1 MPVIVSAETPFTLL
15 DIQVIPL
22 TLTLSQGSL
31 TLQIQQKPMEVLCY
45 LVQCYPALVTREQ
58 LISAVWDGN
67 FYVGEKAL
75 TNTIWQ
81 LRQSFSQFGQPDLI
95 STVRK
100 KGYRLQQPPQHN
112 SGPAA
117 DLLSSPVVAD
127 DATVSPT
134 TRRYALL
141 LRAGI
146 WLLPLIVLGVALL
159 WFGWHGTSPSLQ
171 KVSQRPGWSMYPTVT
186 PDGRYLAY
194 SWQLFGQ
201 PADLFLQ
208 DLRQPELPARQLTFS
223 PEDELRAEI
232 STDGQTLYYSARDPM
247 TGSCE
252 IRQLQV
258 KTLEEQKLWSCGRHS
273 DVYLDLSPD
282 GRFLYFNGSRDQA
295 GRSLYRLD
303 LQQLNAIP
311 EAMPCRDHC
320 AQRVRDIAVAPD
332 GRHIALTRRA
342 NRLSEEVYL
351 YDMQNAEEQ
360 QLTFGQ
366 SDIRGLT
373 WSGDSRKVIYSS
385 ESHSRSQGYV
395 LDIVSRQQ
403 TPIPVDDVSFVSR
416 VTQQQQ
422 LYFHRDSSIPQLGYL
437 PVKTSSAVFPLSAG
451 DLTFQ
456 SPDFHPTRA
465 ELLYLSNESGSSELW
480 LSDRQLLQKR
490 QLTRLGGV
498 IKYPRWSN
506 SGKKILFV
514 SRSAASTDD
523 RLTILDVATGKLSFP
538 ETGMRIHGRPT
549 WTADD
554 QAVLLAVDG
563 KLNRFDLQSGQLQRW
578 TEGSGSYAQMPD
590 QRGFYYSKGRGR
602 GLWWQAL
609 VQGQPSGKP
618 EQIISADLFS
628 ETYSWLA
635 TADAIYYLQTVRDS
649 VAVRVMQLSDRS
661 HRTLVILPTGQIDLA
676 ANLTFDPEKQQLLM
690 QYSPI
695 PRIDIWRWQ
704 LP

>member
-1 MPVIVSAETPFTLL
+1 MPVIVSAETPFSLL
-15 DIQVIPL
+15 DIQVVPL
-22 TLTLSQGSL
+22 TLTLSQGNL
-31 TLQIQQKPMEVLCY
+31 QLQIQQKPMEVLCY

-81 LRQSFSQFGQPDLI
+81 LRQSFAQFGQPDLI

-100 KGYRLQQPPQHN
+100 KGYRLQQPPQQHAVLTSDLPKQVTDAAAVAPDRAR
-112 SGPAA
+112 SGFIWQ
-117 DLLSSPVVAD
+117 
-127 DATVSPT
+127 
-134 TRRYALL
+134 TRF
-141 LRAGI
+141 
-146 WLLPLIVLGVALL
+146 WLLPLIVLSAALL
-159 WFGWHGTSPSLQ
+159 WLGWPATSSPLQ

-186 PDGRYLAY
+186 PDGRYLVY

-208 DLRQPELPARQLTFS
+208 DFSQPELPARQLTFS

-247 TGSCE
+247 TGNCE

-258 KTLEEQKLWSCGRHS
+258 KTLAEQKLWTCGRHS
-273 DVYLDLSPD
+273 DIYLDLSPD
-282 GRFLYFNGSRDQA
+282 GRFLYFNGSRDPS
-295 GRSLYRLD
+295 GRSMYRLD
-303 LQQLNAIP
+303 LQQKDARP
-311 EAMPCRDHC
+311 EAMPCKDHC
-320 AQRVRDIAVAPD
+320 NQRVRDIAIAPD

-351 YDMQNAEEQ
+351 YDVQTAEEQ

-373 WSGDSRKVIYSS
+373 WSGDSSKIIYSS

-395 LDIVSRQQ
+395 LDLVSKQQ
-403 TPIPVDDVSFVSR
+403 TQIPIDDVSFVSR
-416 VTQQQQ
+416 LTQQQQ

-437 PVKTSSAVFPLSAG
+437 PVETSGAVFPLSAG
-451 DLTFQ
+451 DLSYQ
-456 SPDFHPTRA
+456 SPDFHPGRA
-465 ELLYLSNESGSSELW
+465 ELLYLSNESGNTELW

-490 QLTRLGGV
+490 QVTRLAGV

-506 SGKKILFV
+506 SGQQILFV
-514 SRSAASTDD
+514 SRSAESTAD
-523 RLTILDVATGKLSFP
+523 RLTILDVTTGKLSFP
-538 ETGMRIHGRPT
+538 DTGMSIHGRPT
-549 WTADD
+549 WTDD
-554 QAVLLAVDG
+554 DLGVLLAVDG
-563 KLNRFDLQSGQLQRW
+563 KLHRFDLQSGQLQRW
-578 TEGSGSYAQMPD
+578 SEGSGSYAQMPD
-590 QRGFYYSKGRGR
+590 NRGFYYSKGRGR
-602 GLWWQAL
+602 GIWWQAL
-609 VQGQPSGKP
+609 AQGQPSGAP
-618 EQIISADLFS
+618 EQIVSEELFS

-635 TADAIYYLQTVRDS
+635 TADAIYYLQTVKDS

-661 HRTLVILPTGQIDLA
+661 HRTVVILPAGQIDLA